1 MTLIRRIV
9 ATSVAFLFFAFL
21 ASSHSQKQEAGSK
34 GIRTNI
40 VVSRQSVLPY
50 ESLSVMLLL
59 RNEITEDRRVVASW
73 CAFLS
78 IGEITPGG
86 SKWRRYRGDNEPLL
100 KPCVPSAKNLVP
112 KKIEN
117 IRAHIDYEAPS
128 GEHVFAHP
136 GEYLLKGGTT
146 DSNGS
151 FVSDEIKITV
161 RMPEGIDARAYEFL
175 RTSDIHHFFGEY
187 TIHKYK
193 YDQKTVQDMEKFI
206 ADFDGSEYSHLARM
220 GLAFMWLRGV
230 EGKQDQA
237 RAIELLTQVADQAGG
252 PLSSA
257 AEYYLGTIL
266 ERQKETVEANYHFQ
280 RVLTGTPPM
289 YFKYLAQD
297 ALRQR

>member
-1 MTLIRRIV
+1 
-9 ATSVAFLFFAFL
+9 
-21 ASSHSQKQEAGSK
+21 
-34 GIRTNI
+34 
-40 VVSRQSVLPY
+40 
-50 ESLSVMLLL
+50 
-59 RNEITEDRRVVASW
+59 
-73 CAFLS
+73 
-78 IGEITPGG
+78 
-86 SKWRRYRGDNEPLL
+86 
-100 KPCVPSAKNLVP
+100 
-112 KKIEN
+112 
-117 IRAHIDYEAPS
+117 
-128 GEHVFAHP
+128 
-136 GEYLLKGGTT
+136 
-146 DSNGS
+146 
-151 FVSDEIKITV
+151 
-161 RMPEGIDARAYEFL
+161 MPEGIDARAYEFL